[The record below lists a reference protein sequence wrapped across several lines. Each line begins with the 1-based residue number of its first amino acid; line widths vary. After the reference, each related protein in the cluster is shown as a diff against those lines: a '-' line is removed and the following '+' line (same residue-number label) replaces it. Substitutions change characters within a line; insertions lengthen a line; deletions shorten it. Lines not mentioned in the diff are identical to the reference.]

1 MSAKTLESLFK
12 SNGTS
17 KSTAKPTQT
26 VPSTYISLEAAAQAL
41 DLSIYRT
48 RQLQWE
54 GKLKSAKKF
63 DKMVYFERKE
73 VEALKNEREHKDTS
87 RDQLNR
93 RRIGKRV
100 KFSVEVVKTLI
111 NSDEVLTNEQ
121 KQAVSARFDYYLT
134 EAQKLLQK

>member
-1 MSAKTLESLFK
+1 MPGKTLESLFK
-12 SNGTS
+12 SAGTS
-17 KSTAKPTQT
+17 KSPSKATAT
-26 VPSTYISLEAAAQAL
+26 VPSTYISLETASNL
-41 DLSIYRT
+41 LELSIYRT

-100 KFSVEVVKTLI
+100 KFSVEVVKTLLKA
-111 NSDEVLTNEQ
+111 DEVLSSEV
-121 KQAVSARFDYYLT
+121 KQTVSDRLDYYLT